1 MSPCKANFKA
11 HISLCLN
18 LSWFP
23 SVSVSRRHGLAVS
36 CSLVSAVCRAAH
48 PAPNCSCVQ
57 CCRGGGC
64 SKGGGAASIQQPSQ
78 SSVSQSSTDKN
89 VPFYHH
95 HRVAA
100 VHRWAP
106 LVLAPPAPVHLSSGV
121 QGLDS
126 QKSSPAPAAS
136 PASTTS
142 AQPMICIHP
151 KIISG

>member
-1 MSPCKANFKA
+1 MFEFELVSK
-11 HISLCLN
+11 CLSQQAPWPGCV
-18 LSWFP
+18 LLP
-23 SVSVSRRHGLAVS
+23 GV
-36 CSLVSAVCRAAH
+36 CSLQSCTPGPKLQLCAVL
-48 PAPNCSCVQ
+48 Q
-57 CCRGGGC
+57 GGGGC

-121 QGLDS
+121 EGLDS